1 MPTETRAGAGD
12 RGPVADVAELTWYH
26 TIDLPGGIVTPGE
39 YDTRRAAAKIPLP
52 QDLTG
57 SRCLDVGTHD
67 GFWAFEMERR
77 GAAAVVAIDLDD
89 PREGDI
95 SHPVEPLPEAALQD
109 RGRRPLAFAFA
120 HHALGSSVERRDL
133 SVYALDPEE
142 VGVFDFA
149 FIGTLLLHLRD
160 PVRALSAVR
169 SVLAPGGRLLV
180 NDAVSFFLS
189 VRHPR
194 RPAYELTL
202 VPGRPFWWL
211 PNAVGIKRYV
221 EKAGFD
227 VIDAGGPYF
236 LPRGPG
242 YTRPPIP
249 LKLGSVVNREI
260 LRRGMVH
267 GWALGVRN

>member
-1 MPTETRAGAGD
+1 MATE
-12 RGPVADVAELTWYH
+12 VAELTWYH
-26 TIDLPGGIVTPGE
+26 TIELPGGVVTPGE
-39 YDTRRAAAKIPLP
+39 YNTRRAVAKIPFP
-52 QDLTG
+52 PDLTG

-77 GAAAVVAIDLDD
+77 GASDVVAIDLDD
-89 PREGDI
+89 PRETDI
-95 SHPVEPLPEAALQD
+95 SHPVGPLSEAAVQD
-109 RGRRPLAFAFA
+109 RGQRPHAFAVA
-120 HHALGSSVERRDL
+120 HRALGSSVERRNL

-160 PVRALSAVR
+160 PVLALSAIR
-169 SVLAPGGRLLV
+169 TVLRPGGQLLV

-189 VRHPR
+189 LRHPR
-194 RPAYELTL
+194 RPAFELTL
-202 VPGRPFWWL
+202 APGRPFWWL
-211 PNAVGIKRYV
+211 PNAVGIRRYL
-221 EKAGFD
+221 EKAGFE
-227 VIDAGGPYF
+227 VTDAGGPYF

-242 YTRPPIP
+242 YARPPIP

-267 GWALGVRN
+267 GWALGVRD